1 MRQQTLKFIFTRTL
15 LLIPA
20 SIVFA
25 QYRIFVFGIPW
36 YVPEVGVL
44 IAIPLFFALKEGCLP
59 VRNRFLWYAA
69 GLLFAGFIWSAAAHD
84 ITAHGYGRIKSWF
97 LFPMLYAYFTVVAVR
112 GKQLLREDL
121 WISIFIGGIGV
132 GIATLF
138 GVFFGTAFSYDHRL
152 HGFFS
157 SPNQLAMILGT
168 ASIFGG
174 AAFLQGLGS
183 RRKSLFFLMG
193 IVFLGALLVC
203 TQSYEVFF
211 ALVIVMAIFLMR
223 HYRRMSF
230 RMIMALSAAVLFATL
245 AFLSLSGEKW
255 RGILAEDNRSSW
267 ASRQMIWHS
276 AARMIADSP
285 LTGIGPGNFQ
295 GQYLAYQR
303 YFPPYLEWSVPHP
316 HNMFLDIWL
325 EGGILGV
332 CGFVG
337 LFFSGG
343 VRSLRNFLD
352 KKNEGRISP
361 SLTFLILVYFLCIGM
376 TDVPFLGNG
385 LAYFFAASLSMCF
398 TGICD
403 RSCCHDD

>member
-1 MRQQTLKFIFTRTL
+1 
-15 LLIPA
+15 
-20 SIVFA
+20 
-25 QYRIFVFGIPW
+25 
-36 YVPEVGVL
+36 
-44 IAIPLFFALKEGCLP
+44 
-59 VRNRFLWYAA
+59 
-69 GLLFAGFIWSAAAHD
+69 
-84 ITAHGYGRIKSWF
+84 
-97 LFPMLYAYFTVVAVR
+97 
-112 GKQLLREDL
+112 
-121 WISIFIGGIGV
+121 
-132 GIATLF
+132 
-138 GVFFGTAFSYDHRL
+138 
-152 HGFFS
+152 
-157 SPNQLAMILGT
+157 
-168 ASIFGG
+168 
-174 AAFLQGLGS
+174 
-183 RRKSLFFLMG
+183 
-193 IVFLGALLVC
+193 
-203 TQSYEVFF
+203 
-211 ALVIVMAIFLMR
+211 MAIFLMR

-361 SLTFLILVYFLCIGM
+361 SLTFLILVYFLCIGL
-376 TDVPFLGNG
+376 F
-385 LAYFFAASLSMCF
+385 
-398 TGICD
+398 
-403 RSCCHDD
+403 